1 MFMKRIMIALF
12 ALAALVS
19 AASAA
24 DEKSGCTN
32 ASLKGSYGLSLNGT
46 TGGLP
51 TAAVGVLTADG
62 EGSFSATFTISVNG
76 GVITGAKAV
85 GTYAVNPD
93 CTASATDSS
102 DNLHYTL
109 VIVRHGAEGFAINTD
124 PGNVYSG
131 AFQKQ

>member
-1 MFMKRIMIALF
+1 MKRIIITLF

-24 DEKSGCTN
+24 DEKRGCTN
-32 ASLKGSYGLSLNGT
+32 ASLKGSYGLNLNGS

-51 TAAVGVLTADG
+51 TSAVGLLTADG
-62 EGSFSATFTISVNG
+62 EGNFSATFTISVNG
-76 GVITGAKAV
+76 GVTTGAQAV
-85 GTYAVNPD
+85 GTYTVNAD
-93 CTASATDSS
+93 CTGSATDST

-124 PGNVYSG
+124 SGNNYSG
-131 AFQKQ
+131 TFLKQ